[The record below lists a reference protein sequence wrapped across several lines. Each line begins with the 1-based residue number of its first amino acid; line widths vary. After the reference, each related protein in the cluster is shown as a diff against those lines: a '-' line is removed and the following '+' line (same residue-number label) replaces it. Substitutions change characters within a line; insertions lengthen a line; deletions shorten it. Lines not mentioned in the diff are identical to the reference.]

1 MPNPNSLN
9 YLHYQDIQISDTN
22 IKQQFI
28 NYINEGQFAS
38 ALNLLS
44 NNEDQLTG
52 KAFVANTINTIINM
66 VSTLQQYYNTNV
78 TLYLSNLLL
87 KYNKLINE
95 FKNKGTWSSDTQY
108 NPYNFV
114 LYNDELYMCISTPP
128 VGTLPSVNYYW
139 LYLGLQ
145 GLDGSPGIDVNMTYD
160 WNSGASY
167 QPNDIV
173 LYNGNLYCAKTE
185 NTNVV
190 PTDSDAWVLFLTIG
204 EGKINIGV
212 TPPSFP
218 SQGMIWFQP
227 QTDPEQSSDSS
238 PIIGQFQQYNSN
250 LNSWEIMYPNTLF
263 TWIDGINNNYTS
275 LKNTISVT
283 IDSYEWENGEW
294 TYSDPRI
301 TNNSIIEIWPDNL
314 TNTQSVLYNSLTL
327 QISDNSIR
335 LSTLLSPSI
344 DLPIIIY
351 IQ

>member
-173 LYNGNLYCAKTE
+173 LYN
-185 NTNVV
+185 
-190 PTDSDAWVLFLTIG
+190 
-204 EGKINIGV
+204 IN
-212 TPPSFP
+212 
-218 SQGMIWFQP
+218 
-227 QTDPEQSSDSS
+227 E
-238 PIIGQFQQYNSN
+238 Y
-250 LNSWEIMYPNTLF
+250 
-263 TWIDGINNNYTS
+263 
-275 LKNTISVT
+275 
-283 IDSYEWENGEW
+283 
-294 TYSDPRI
+294 
-301 TNNSIIEIWPDNL
+301 
-314 TNTQSVLYNSLTL
+314 
-327 QISDNSIR
+327 
-335 LSTLLSPSI
+335 
-344 DLPIIIY
+344 
-351 IQ
+351 